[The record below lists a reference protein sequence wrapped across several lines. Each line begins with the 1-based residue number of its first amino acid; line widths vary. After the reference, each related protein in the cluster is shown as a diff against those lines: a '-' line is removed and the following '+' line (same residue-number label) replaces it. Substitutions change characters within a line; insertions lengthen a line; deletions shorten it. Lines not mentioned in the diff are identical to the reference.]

1 MGIRDGLRFREKR
14 WLFAGSCDFELV
26 GFVKV
31 EKFVGDNFLKVVFR
45 RFLIFRIGR
54 FVKLKN
60 W

>member
-1 MGIRDGLRFREKR
+1 MGIRDGLP
-14 WLFAGSCDFELV
+14 LFAGSCDFELV

-31 EKFVGDNFLKVVFR
+31 EKFVGDNFLKVVLR